1 MVENFCRDEANLW
14 FGKLYNSWMYSEASL
29 TIFSSKIL
37 AIWFE
42 FTILLT
48 LLRENDG
55 ILNESVQK
63 LWTILPTATFFSR
76 RVISLEKVVFSCSWN
91 LGGVSLPC
99 SGALAEALFAG
110 PFWPHLTL
118 LRGTA
123 GPEGVTGVW
132 LVGGGGGGRGLGGA
146 ALVVLVADGAVAA
159 DDAVRPVTLLEKLF
173 KQPLLQLS
181 NDW

>member
-1 MVENFCRDEANLW
+1 MCKNKFCTCAKKPIFQPPESFWKIPDCAGLLWSNNFT
-14 FGKLYNSWMYSEASL
+14 YS
-29 TIFSSKIL
+29 
-37 AIWFE
+37 
-42 FTILLT
+42 
-48 LLRENDG
+48 N
-55 ILNESVQK
+55 
-63 LWTILPTATFFSR
+63 FFSHG
-76 RVISLEKVVFSCSWN
+76 VISLEKASFSWN

-146 ALVVLVADGAVAA
+146 ALVVLVADGTVAA
-159 DDAVRPVTLLEKLF
+159 DDAVRPVTLSYITEKLF
-173 KQPLLQLS
+173 KQQPYNPPIYDQYQT
-181 NDW
+181 